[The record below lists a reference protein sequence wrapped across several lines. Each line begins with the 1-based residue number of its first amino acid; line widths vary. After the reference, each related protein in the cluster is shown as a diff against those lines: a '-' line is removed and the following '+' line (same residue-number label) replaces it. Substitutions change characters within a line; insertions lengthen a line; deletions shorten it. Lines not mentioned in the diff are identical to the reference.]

1 MFKKLLILCCFIIFK
16 FVLQSTLIDAGYDLH
31 RDEYLHLD
39 QARHLAW
46 GYLSVPPVTSWFSYI
61 VLLLGNDIFWV
72 KFFPTLFGVLTMII
86 VWKAIEELNGGLFA
100 LILGATAITLSVI
113 LRINTLFQPNSLDIL
128 CWTFLYFSIL
138 KYFKTQQN
146 KWLWIAGITFA
157 FGFLNKYN
165 IVFLLVGLFPAL
177 LISPQRKVFKN
188 PHLYLTILG
197 AFLLILPNLI
207 WQYENNFP
215 VIHHMALLK
224 KYQLVNVKRA
234 DFLKEQILFFLS
246 SFFVLIASF
255 ISFFKYKAFKEYR
268 FFFWAF
274 VFSLSIFVYL
284 QAKAYYAIGLYPI
297 LLAFGSVYLESILK
311 EGWTI
316 YLRPVAILLIII
328 LFLPMMR
335 IAFPNY
341 NPKEIQQRT
350 ELYKKF
356 DLLRWEDGKD
366 HTIPQDFADMLGWK
380 ELAQKVD
387 SVYAVIEDK
396 EHTLVLCDNYGQA
409 GAINYYS
416 AFKHINAVTVNAD
429 YINWFPPLDKTE
441 IKNIILIQYW
451 DDDDKNREKERPL
464 FKLVAL
470 TGKVENPFAREYGTS
485 IYLLK
490 DAKVPINHFLVEDI
504 EEEMKDWKD

>member
-1 MFKKLLILCCFIIFK
+1 MFKKSLILCCFIIFK
-16 FVLQSTLIDAGYDLH
+16 FVLQSTLIDSGYDLH

-61 VLLLGNDIFWV
+61 ILLLGNDIFWV

-86 VWKAIEELNGGLFA
+86 VWKAIEELNGGIFA

-128 CWTFLYFSIL
+128 CWTFLYFTIL

-165 IVFLLVGLFPAL
+165 IVFLLAGLLPAL

-197 AFLLILPNLI
+197 TFLLILPNLI

-255 ISFFKYKAFKEYR
+255 ISFFRYKAFKEYR

-284 QAKAYYAIGLYPI
+284 QAKSYYAIGLYPI
-297 LLAFGSVYLESILK
+297 LIAFGSVYLENILK
-311 EGWTI
+311 ESWTI
-316 YLRPVAILLIII
+316 YLRPVTILLIIV

-387 SVYAVIEDK
+387 SVYAKIDDK

-429 YINWFPPLDKTE
+429 YINWFPPLGKTS

-464 FKLVAL
+464 FQSVAL
-470 TGKVENPFAREYGTS
+470 RGKVENPFAREYQTS

-490 DAKVPINHFLVEDI
+490 GAKVPIEHFLIEDI
-504 EEEMKDWKD
+504 EEEMKDWR

>member
-1 MFKKLLILCCFIIFK
+1 MFKKSLILCCFIIFK

-61 VLLLGNDIFWV
+61 ILLLGNGIFWV

-86 VWKAIEELNGGLFA
+86 VWKAIEVLNGGIFA

-146 KWLWIAGITFA
+146 KWLWIAGVTFA

-165 IVFLLVGLFPAL
+165 IVFLLVGLLPAL
-177 LISPQRKVFKN
+177 LISLQRKVFKN
-188 PHLYLTILG
+188 PHLYWTILG
-197 AFLLILPNLI
+197 TFLLILPNLI

-224 KYQLVNVKRA
+224 KYQLVNVKRT

-316 YLRPVAILLIII
+316 YLRPLAILLIIV
-328 LFLPMMR
+328 LFLPMMK

-341 NPKEIQQRT
+341 NPTEIQQRT

-387 SVYAVIEDK
+387 SVYAGITDK

-416 AFKHINAVTVNAD
+416 KYPNIGAVTTNAD
-429 YINWFPPLDKTE
+429 YINWFPPLDKTV
-441 IKNIILIQYW
+441 IKNIILIEDS

-464 FKLVAL
+464 FQSVTL
-470 TGKVENPFAREYGTS
+470 TGKIENHFAREYQTS

-504 EEEMKDWKD
+504 EEEMKDWR